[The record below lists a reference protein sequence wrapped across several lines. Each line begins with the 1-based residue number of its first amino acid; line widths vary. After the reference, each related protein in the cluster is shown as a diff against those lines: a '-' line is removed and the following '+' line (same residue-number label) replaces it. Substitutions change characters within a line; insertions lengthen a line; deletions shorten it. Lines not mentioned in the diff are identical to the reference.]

1 MTKYEIMYILT
12 STIDEDAKKVAMEN
26 LAEII
31 VKNGGNV
38 LETDDWGLKELAYEI
53 NKQRR
58 GYYVLLQIEAPVVA
72 INEFDRLG
80 KINANL
86 LRHMIIKKEEV

>member
-12 STIDEDAKKVAMEN
+12 STIDEDAKKAAMESI
-26 LAEII
+26 AEII
-31 VKNGGNV
+31 TKNGGNV

-58 GYYVLLQIEAPVVA
+58 GYYVLLQVEAPVQA

-86 LRHMIIKKEEV
+86 LRHMIIKKEV